1 MRLKYMSKL
10 WTFLC
15 LYIPTVYLLE
25 YPSIQFG
32 KKKKEE
38 EKETGRLA

>member
-25 YPSIQFG
+25 YPSMLPSLEKR
-32 KKKKEE
+32 KKKKKKKLED
-38 EKETGRLA
+38 